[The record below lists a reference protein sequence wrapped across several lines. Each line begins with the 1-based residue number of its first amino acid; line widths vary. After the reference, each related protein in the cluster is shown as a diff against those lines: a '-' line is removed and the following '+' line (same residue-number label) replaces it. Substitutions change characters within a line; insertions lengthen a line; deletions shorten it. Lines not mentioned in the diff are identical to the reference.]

1 MLTNVTANTGVK
13 RSQSTSVMPVSSASC
28 AACAASSRSLAGMIR
43 SMSSDVRWRIFCV
56 SVLTLLLA
64 WTTVA
69 PILERTALHMGT
81 GSINVAEPRRSIE
94 MSVFF
99 SAVAS
104 ALSSRSVEEK

>member
-1 MLTNVTANTGVK
+1 MRGV
-13 RSQSTSVMPVSSASC
+13 RGELAFI
-28 AACAASSRSLAGMIR
+28 AGMIR

-64 WTTVA
+64 WTAVA
-69 PILERTALHMGT
+69 PILEPNRLAHGHRKHQR
-81 GSINVAEPRRSIE
+81 GGPRRSIE